1 MDLQALILDY
11 IFTERA
17 GVIAFLATFTYF
29 IFQQNKTLST
39 IEKELVSLR
48 DKVNRLV
55 NRTDDTT
62 SDISSLS
69 SRISNLS
76 GAVSDA
82 TTVAEGTKKEL
93 SMLAEGINSETV
105 FNEAID
111 EKINRKKNDRKRWW
125 DSPSPNCC
133 RLLFVQTQSYQGG
146 TAGRK
151 GLHAHCPEL
160 KAK

>member
-1 MDLQALILDY
+1 MDLQVLILDY

-17 GVIAFLATFTYF
+17 GVIVFLATSIYF
-29 IFQQNKTLST
+29 IFQQNKTLAT

-111 EKINRKKNDRKRWW
+111 
-125 DSPSPNCC
+125 
-133 RLLFVQTQSYQGG
+133 L
-146 TAGRK
+146 ARK
-151 GLHAHCPEL
+151 GSSADDIVAQTKLSKDQAETIVRFHGS
-160 KAK
+160 KT

>member
-1 MDLQALILDY
+1 MDLQVLILDY

-17 GVIAFLATFTYF
+17 GVIAFLATIIYF

-39 IEKELVSLR
+39 MEKELVSLR

-55 NRTDDTT
+55 NRTDDAT

-111 EKINRKKNDRKRWW
+111 
-125 DSPSPNCC
+125 
-133 RLLFVQTQSYQGG
+133 L
-146 TAGRK
+146 ARK
-151 GLHAHCPEL
+151 GSSADDIVAQTKLSKDQAETIVRFHGS
-160 KAK
+160 KV

>member
-1 MDLQALILDY
+1 MDLQVLILDY

-17 GVIAFLATFTYF
+17 GVIAFLATTIYF

-39 IEKELVSLR
+39 MENELKSLR

-55 NRTDDTT
+55 NRSDDTT

-111 EKINRKKNDRKRWW
+111 
-125 DSPSPNCC
+125 
-133 RLLFVQTQSYQGG
+133 L
-146 TAGRK
+146 ARK
-151 GLHAHCPEL
+151 GSSADDIVAQTKLSKDQAETIVRFHGS
-160 KAK
+160 KV

>member
-1 MDLQALILDY
+1 MDLQVLILDY

-17 GVIAFLATFTYF
+17 GVIVFLATSIYF

-39 IEKELVSLR
+39 MEKELVSLR
-48 DKVNRLV
+48 DKVSRLLNRS
-55 NRTDDTT
+55 DDTT

-111 EKINRKKNDRKRWW
+111 
-125 DSPSPNCC
+125 
-133 RLLFVQTQSYQGG
+133 L
-146 TAGRK
+146 ARK
-151 GLHAHCPEL
+151 GSSADDIVAQTKLSKDQAETIVRFHGS
-160 KAK
+160 KV

>member
-1 MDLQALILDY
+1 MDLQVLILDY

-17 GVIAFLATFTYF
+17 GVIAFLATSIYF

-55 NRTDDTT
+55 NRTDDAT

-111 EKINRKKNDRKRWW
+111 
-125 DSPSPNCC
+125 
-133 RLLFVQTQSYQGG
+133 L
-146 TAGRK
+146 ARK
-151 GLHAHCPEL
+151 GSSADDIVAQTKLSKDQAETIVRFHGS
-160 KAK
+160 KV

>member
-1 MDLQALILDY
+1 MDLQVLILDY

-17 GVIAFLATFTYF
+17 GVIAFLATTIYF

-39 IEKELVSLR
+39 MEKELVSLR
-48 DKVNRLV
+48 DKVNRLL

-111 EKINRKKNDRKRWW
+111 
-125 DSPSPNCC
+125 
-133 RLLFVQTQSYQGG
+133 L
-146 TAGRK
+146 ARK
-151 GLHAHCPEL
+151 GSSADDIVAQTKLSKDQAETIVRFHGS
-160 KAK
+160 KV